1 MEADWRSDLETWL
14 APFVAGLRNKTR
26 GRMCP
31 AYIAGLIGPGDRKSV
46 QPMAAR
52 NGEVSYD
59 RLHHFIGSGIWDE
72 VPLEMALLAEADRQ
86 VGGEDAWLIID
97 DTALPKKG
105 RHSVGVAPQYA
116 SALGKN
122 ANCQTL
128 VSLTL
133 ASREVP
139 VMVGSRL
146 FLPESWTS
154 DVSRLE
160 RAGVPE
166 DLRSYMTKPEIA
178 LAEIDKVRAAGVR
191 FGCVLADAGYG
202 LSDPFRQGLSERGLA
217 WAVGIPFKQKV
228 YPADV
233 TMIFP
238 VAGRGRPRKNAIPD
252 IISVSAQAMLET
264 VPWRKVSWRRGT
276 KGQLAAR
283 FAAVRV
289 RVADGSPQ
297 RIHDMGAHPGRAHQP
312 VANPVRPR
320 DLQHLAMERSE
331 LAPQRCPRCQHGADH
346 CFQHHM
352 SGGQF
357 LDARFEPA
365 SADLADL
372 QPVAAQYA
380 ADTELDVEQLALQQL
395 AANEQ
400 CAGVLGAHRLDVDRP
415 IPSHP
420 QQLRDPARVLPIGL
434 HRHRRQ
440 RRLHMARLQQHDIE
454 AGGDKASIQPL
465 R

>member
-1 MEADWRSDLETWL
+1 
-14 APFVAGLRNKTR
+14 
-26 GRMCP
+26 
-31 AYIAGLIGPGDRKSV
+31 
-46 QPMAAR
+46 MAAR
-52 NGEVSYD
+52 DVDVSYD
-59 RLHHFIGSGIWDE
+59 RLHHFIGSGISDD

-86 VGGEDAWLIID
+86 VGGEDSWLIID

-139 VMVGSRL
+139 VMVGLRL

-202 LSDPFRQGLSERGLA
+202 LSGPFRQGLSERGLA
-217 WAVGIPFKQKV
+217 WAVGITFKQKV

-233 TMIFP
+233 RMIFP

-264 VPWRKVSWRRGT
+264 VPWRKVSE
-276 KGQLAAR
+276 
-283 FAAVRV
+283 
-289 RVADGSPQ
+289 
-297 RIHDMGAHPGRAHQP
+297 GR
-312 VANPVRPR
+312 
-320 DLQHLAMERSE
+320 SWK
-331 LAPQRCPRCQHGADH
+331 
-346 CFQHHM
+346 
-352 SGGQF
+352 
-357 LDARFEPA
+357 
-365 SADLADL
+365 
-372 QPVAAQYA
+372 
-380 ADTELDVEQLALQQL
+380 
-395 AANEQ
+395 
-400 CAGVLGAHRLDVDRP
+400 
-415 IPSHP
+415 
-420 QQLRDPARVLPIGL
+420 GL
-434 HRHRRQ
+434 HRHALMSMIAFAFLQSLRLKQTKGGKKNRRTAAATEPAKNQ
-440 RRLHMARLQQHDIE
+440 
-454 AGGDKASIQPL
+454 ASHH
-465 R
+465 